1 MAVEREEIGQAMFG
15 PAVCESSY
23 RFFSRAVCIVPIC
36 SIKMEK
42 KFGRIFSHFFFD

>member
-23 RFFSRAVCIVPIC
+23 RFFLPSGLH
-36 SIKMEK
+36 STYMFHKNGK
-42 KFGRIFSHFFFD
+42 KNLVEFFLIFF